1 VNTANFTLPTL
12 ASLKS
17 AADLVHSVIP
27 PTPQIRW
34 PLLCER
40 VGAEVWVKHENHNP
54 TGSFKVR
61 GGIVYMDELV
71 GQRPDVK
78 GVVSATRGNHGQS
91 VAFSAARKGLRC
103 VIVVPQGNSLAKNA
117 AMRAFGAELI
127 EHGHD
132 FQAAMEHAA
141 VFAKN
146 ENLHFVPS
154 FDEPLVRGVASYAL
168 ELFQA
173 VQNLDAVYVP
183 IGLGSG
189 ICGVIAAR
197 DALGLK
203 TEIIGATAKEAP
215 AYATSFLAGKPVSAD
230 VGKTIADGVAC
241 RVPNPRAFEII
252 LRGASRIVSLEEN
265 EIRDAMRI
273 YFSNTHNVAEGA
285 GALALAALLK
295 EQHVMRGK
303 RVAVILTGS
312 NVDQNVFAPVLAE
325 AR

>member
-1 VNTANFTLPTL
+1 MPTL
-12 ASLKS
+12 ASLQS
-17 AADLVHSVIP
+17 AAELVHSVIP

-40 VGAEVWVKHENHNP
+40 VGAEVWVKHENHNS
-54 TGSFKVR
+54 TGAFKVR
-61 GGIVYMDELV
+61 GGIVYLEELV
-71 GQRPDVK
+71 RQHPDVK

-91 VAFSAARKGLRC
+91 IAFSVARKGLRC
-103 VIVVPQGNSLAKNA
+103 VIVVPHGNSVEKNA

-132 FQAAMEHAA
+132 FQAAIEHAA
-141 VFAKN
+141 SLARN

-154 FDEPLVRGVASYAL
+154 YDEPLMRGVASYAL

-173 VQNLDAVYVP
+173 VPDLDAAYVP

-189 ICGVIAAR
+189 ICGMIAVR

-215 AYATSFLAGKPVSAD
+215 AYAASFLAGKPIAAN

-241 RVPNPRAFEII
+241 RVPDPRAVEII
-252 LRGASRIVSLEEN
+252 LRGAARLLSLEEN
-265 EIRDAMRI
+265 EIHAAMRH
-273 YFSNTHNVAEGA
+273 YFTDAHNVAEGA

-295 EQHVMRGK
+295 EQSSMKEK
-303 RVAVILTGS
+303 RVAVILTGG
-312 NVDQNVFAPVLAE
+312 NVDRNIFVPVLGGND
-325 AR
+325 